1 MTGRKNTIRRTA
13 VNNYEDQYLNDDFQ
27 VDDLEESDDGFD
39 FSIYDLDTV
48 LGYSVDILKVGVPLL
63 LGVFLLTIF
72 IVFMAII

>member
-13 VNNYEDQYLNDDFQ
+13 VNNYEAQYLNDDCQ

-72 IVFMAII
+72 IVLMATI

>member
-13 VNNYEDQYLNDDFQ
+13 VNNYEDQNLNDDFQ
-27 VDDLEESDDGFD
+27 VEDLEESDDGFD

-72 IVFMAII
+72 IVLMATI